1 MEERLPIGL
10 RFSLLH
16 RAFRRR
22 MDALLS
28 EKELTGVQFGVLMA
42 LVHMEKEGAEE
53 ISQRA
58 LEERARVSHATMAEI
73 LKRLEKKGFI
83 RSEQSQRDK
92 RYKSIRA
99 TDKAYR
105 LKGEMAEVGNET
117 FAWLCRGMSSQQV
130 EDLLG
135 SVDLMLCNAWQE
147 KQENKQ
153 EGGEKTCDQ
162 DLRQVHP

>member
-1 MEERLPIGL
+1 MEEQLPVGL

-42 LVHMEKEGAEE
+42 LLRMEKEGRED

-73 LKRLEKKGFI
+73 LKRLEKKGFL
-83 RSEQSQRDK
+83 RTEQSRRDK
-92 RYKSIRA
+92 RFKCIHASE
-99 TDKAYR
+99 KAYR
-105 LKGEMAEVGNET
+105 LRDEHLEAENEI
-117 FAWLCRGMSSQQV
+117 FSGLCRGMSRQQV
-130 EDLLG
+130 DSMLEC
-135 SVDLMLCNAWQE
+135 VDLMLQNAWTE
-147 KQENKQ
+147 KQK
-153 EGGEKTCDQ
+153 GGESGCD
-162 DLRQVHP
+162 

>member
-42 LVHMEKEGAEE
+42 LVRMEKEGAEE

-58 LEERARVSHATMAEI
+58 LEERARVSHATMTEI
-73 LKRLEKKGFI
+73 LKRLEKKGFL
-83 RSEQSQRDK
+83 RMEQSERDRRFK
-92 RYKSIRA
+92 CIHA
-99 TDKAYR
+99 TEKASLLR
-105 LKGEMAEVGNET
+105 DEHLEAENEI
-117 FAWLCRGMSSQQV
+117 FSGLCRGLSERQV
-130 EDLLG
+130 EDLLA
-135 SVDLMLCNAWQE
+135 SMDLMLDNAWKD
-147 KQENKQ
+147 KQK
-153 EGGEKTCDQ
+153 GGEGDCD
-162 DLRQVHP
+162 